1 MLNDADINATNASD
15 YVVEGYVDEEYYS
28 YFNSL
33 NTIKAKALSGSI
45 QLEYFVAS
53 T

>member
-1 MLNDADINATNASD
+1 MKYNIEPSNC
-15 YVVEGYVDEEYYS
+15 VDEEYYS

-53 T
+53 I